1 MEQEYPY
8 LRIGTAYYKIVQ
20 KPLASGDRMTLLLPC
35 SVECIKQDH
44 GKSYLSGI
52 PKYDG
57 FCFVPSHL
65 HYKRFI
71 GNFYNRYHPFIHVP
85 KIGQPERTLA
95 YLGHIFGDQLEYGLD
110 YLKILLE
117 IPMQMLP
124 IPLPGQH
131 RTEYRQDHFFEK
143 LQRCISV
150 FKQRQGRTN
159 RRRKVET
166 SRYQRH

>member
-20 KPLASGDRMTLLLPC
+20 KPLASGDRMTLLLPW

-71 GNFYNRYHPFIHVP
+71 GNFYGSRMGRFQNSHSLRLREEGSIPKDSRGGLRELIPILIGFYHQLISYRLPM
-85 KIGQPERTLA
+85 PEVRM
-95 YLGHIFGDQLEYGLD
+95 LG
-110 YLKILLE
+110 
-117 IPMQMLP
+117 
-124 IPLPGQH
+124 
-131 RTEYRQDHFFEK
+131 
-143 LQRCISV
+143 
-150 FKQRQGRTN
+150 
-159 RRRKVET
+159 
-166 SRYQRH
+166 